1 MSVQAESNSGQ
12 ARGSG
17 GGIVGSVESIKRSRG
32 AYLDDILEAEA
43 LVNGAATDQKNA
55 SPTISPSAYLY
66 PVEDSASDF
75 EQPKVHDE
83 GSSSSSDEDDGYG
96 LE

>member
-43 LVNGAATDQKNA
+43 LVNGAATDQKKIRFPNHF
-55 SPTISPSAYLY
+55 PVCLLISC
-66 PVEDSASDF
+66 
-75 EQPKVHDE
+75 
-83 GSSSSSDEDDGYG
+83 
-96 LE
+96 